1 LFLPNAPYIITDFL
15 HLKQRT
21 PIPYWYDI
29 LLLFSAALNGLL
41 LGLSSL
47 LTVEKFLLN
56 RYGSKISGIIMLCSF
71 FLCSFGFI

>member
-1 LFLPNAPYIITDFL
+1 MDTFCAEPTAIRSKKSLETIFSNWPMAFVLTKCSLYHHDFL

-47 LTVEKFLLN
+47 
-56 RYGSKISGIIMLCSF
+56 
-71 FLCSFGFI
+71 